1 MNIKVILLQVGG
13 KGVACGGSIPP
24 DHQNLWD
31 GSGWQNH
38 LSQNG
43 YGRMANNY

>member
-13 KGVACGGSIPP
+13 KGVGCGGSIPP

-31 GSGWQNH
+31 GSGRTI
-38 LSQNG
+38 SVKKTTK
-43 YGRMANNY
+43 